1 MLALPQAALRTRPA
15 GRSPDQAEPAGTI
28 SSHEP
33 AAGIL
38 PAMPRNDESCFY
50 MAAQV
55 QGRTLERQADGI
67 RQALCRLANG
77 HGTPEDVA
85 SKIAALREQLRL
97 AEVLAIDLT
106 ARVSTSRAAIA
117 REPERVSGQPQRFLD
132 LDRG

>member
-38 PAMPRNDESCFY
+38 PAMPRNDESRLY

-55 QGRTLERQADGI
+55 QGRTLERQADGL
-67 RQALCRLANG
+67 RQALCRLSSG
-77 HGTPEDVA
+77 QGDLEDV
-85 SKIAALREQLRL
+85 LRKAEGMRLQLAY
-97 AEVLAIDLT
+97 AESL
-106 ARVSTSRAAIA
+106 A
-117 REPERVSGQPQRFLD
+117 RELAAQPPS
-132 LDRG
+132 